1 MKCPQKKLPKSSVRK
16 AKAHLGEVTR
26 PLFKALGSLALV
38 LGLAATSFGLY
49 DRFTRP
55 ELAISLALRSGG
67 FELGLRNGGRS
78 IAEDVSV
85 EIIGWRQ
92 GPPAPEINE
101 RHDAKSLIPGE
112 EYTVYPVM
120 KLDAWLQ
127 PETFSGHIVATCR
140 RCSEPKA
147 WAFNFG
153 LPVWERNRET
163 AFGQVRMADS

>member
-1 MKCPQKKLPKSSVRK
+1 MPTEK
-16 AKAHLGEVTR
+16 ASKVFGQEGQGPSWRGNEALIQSAWV
-26 PLFKALGSLALV
+26 LGSRSRACRNVIWTLR
-38 LGLAATSFGLY
+38 S
-49 DRFTRP
+49 FTRP